1 MLPSAVRWNGGVIVE
16 VALLLRVSL
25 RACDMTSVQKPYF
38 NDRHNIVGRVLE
50 LAHVHIKVTQLI
62 LLCLFQH
69 KVASLPHC
77 IDAPQVAGRVEVW
90 VRRARERDVRDA
102 SGGCG
107 VLGHCVFG
115 VAVECERGV
124 SVIWRVLVAGSA
136 IVTVVAAGEKAH
148 DIGGVA
154 AICSCCY
161 LVGRRRAAVAGLA
174 QGGFFGRSGASA
186 GGLSDNRCRRAA
198 RRGRRRGR

>member
-1 MLPSAVRWNGGVIVE
+1 
-16 VALLLRVSL
+16 
-25 RACDMTSVQKPYF
+25 MTSVQKIYF

-50 LAHVHIKVTQLI
+50 LAHVHIKMAQLV
-62 LLCLFQH
+62 LLCLLQH
-69 KVASLPHC
+69 KMASLPHC
-77 IDAPQVAGRVEVW
+77 IDAPQVAGGVEVW

-102 SGGCG
+102 RGGCG

-115 VAVECERGV
+115 VAVQCECGV
-124 SVIWRVLVAGSA
+124 SVVWGVLVAGSA
-136 IVTVVAAGEKAH
+136 VVAVVAAGEEAH

-174 QGGFFGRSGASA
+174 QVDFWPI
-186 GGLSDNRCRRAA
+186 GGL
-198 RRGRRRGR
+198 RGWAI